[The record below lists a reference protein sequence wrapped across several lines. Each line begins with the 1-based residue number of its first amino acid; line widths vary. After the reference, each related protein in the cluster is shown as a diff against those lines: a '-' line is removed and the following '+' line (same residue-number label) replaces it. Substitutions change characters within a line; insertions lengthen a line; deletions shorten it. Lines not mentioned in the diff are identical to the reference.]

1 MSTIFKTFLFWCA
14 VSAVYWAIGLAFQ
27 HKTPIDSAYAE
38 PLPQNSELVERANK
52 ASRLAVADVDEG
64 EKGGRARVAPP
75 FDPFAPV
82 AVNTVL
88 FSKALTANKW
98 REGEFNDQLL
108 VNKRVGWATLGPL
121 NAVKKGEVSS
131 HDQQQHLG
139 DGARGA
145 SEKPSHSRRHE
156 KRRERS
162 ETS

>member
-1 MSTIFKTFLFWCA
+1 MSTIVKTFLFWCA
-14 VSAVYWAIGLAFQ
+14 VSAVYWALGLALN
-27 HKTPIDSAYAE
+27 HSTPIDSAYAE

-52 ASRLAVADVDEG
+52 ASRLPVAPVDEG
-64 EKGGRARVAPP
+64 EKAGAAPIRAA

-88 FSKALTANKW
+88 FSKALTVNKW
-98 REGEFNDQLL
+98 REGEYNDQLL

-139 DGARGA
+139 DGARG
-145 SEKPSHSRRHE
+145 SPEKPSHSRRHE
-156 KRRERS
+156 KRRAV